1 MADDFE
7 KELINTFFQESDIN
21 LEEAEEVYLQFS
33 ENTPL
38 DLLSRSFRLA
48 HNLKGSAKAVGF
60 LEVSEILHNLES
72 LLLKLKNKEISVNN
86 ELVNLLLKA
95 NDKVKLIISEL
106 KNNNQYTSDYKIL
119 VSEIKDFI
127 ENRNSNQG
135 VEQETGQN
143 TEQEKQIVI
152 EENPPIKEEFGFFG
166 SDVPKKEEHPI
177 IVSNNNINK
186 VKKKENKKPENVDD
200 VIRVSISRIERLQNN
215 IGEIV
220 IIESMI
226 EEQINNKDFNELKN
240 TYRLL
245 YKITK
250 EVQDI
255 IMSLR
260 LVSIKPV
267 FQKLTRTAHD
277 TSLFL
282 NKKIDLKFNGEDTE
296 IDKFI
301 LDEIA
306 DPLMHMIRNSIDH
319 GIENEEIRIS
329 KNKATVGTINVTA
342 SHESGDLVLVVQ
354 DDGAGMNPQTIYES
368 AVKKRLIKGTEK
380 LTDEECYKLIFAP
393 GFSTKAETTEIS
405 GRGVGMDVVKTT
417 IDELNGKIEIKSKI
431 NEGTKFKIRIPLTIG
446 IMDAFITEISNKK
459 YVIPLNQVVECMSLS
474 KCKIK
479 YISNIDSIIIL
490 RNEEIPIFD
499 LSEGFGNIK
508 KENNSIKNTDKSV
521 FIIKSNDKK
530 IAAVVD
536 KIIAIQSIVTK
547 SLGEELRCEKGIVGS
562 VILGDGKAA
571 PILEIGDLVLSHSF
585 QKNFQRSKNRI
596 EL

>member
-86 ELVNLLLKA
+86 EIVNLLLKA
-95 NDKVKLIISEL
+95 NDKVKLIINEL
-106 KNNNQYTSDYKIL
+106 KRDTQYTSDYKKL
-119 VSEIKDFI
+119 VTEIKDVI
-127 ENRNSNQG
+127 ENKNSN
-135 VEQETGQN
+135 EE
-143 TEQEKQIVI
+143 TEQEKKHEEKVII
-152 EENPPIKEEFGFFG
+152 EESPAIKEEFGFFG
-166 SDVPKKEEHPI
+166 SDVPKKEEHPN
-177 IVSNNNINK
+177 IVSHNK
-186 VKKKENKKPENVDD
+186 AKKKENKKPENIDD
-200 VIRVSISRIERLQNN
+200 VIRVSISRIEKLQNN

-240 TYRLL
+240 TFRLL

-277 TSLFL
+277 ASEFL
-282 NKKIDLKFNGEDTE
+282 NKKIDLIFTGEDTE
-296 IDKFI
+296 VDKFI

-306 DPLMHMIRNSIDH
+306 DPLMHMVRNSIDH
-319 GIENEEIRIS
+319 GIESEEVR
-329 KNKATVGTINVTA
+329 KNKNKSIVGNISVTA

-354 DDGAGMNPQTIYES
+354 DDGAGMNPQMIYES
-368 AVKKRLIKGTEK
+368 AVKKKLLKGTEK
-380 LTDEECYKLIFAP
+380 LSEEECYKLIFAP

-417 IDELNGKIEIKSKI
+417 IDELNGRIEIKSKV
-431 NEGTKFKIRIPLTIG
+431 NEGTKFKIKIPLTIG

-459 YVIPLNQVVECMSLS
+459 YVIPLNQFVECMSLS

-479 YISNIDSIIIL
+479 YISNIDCIIIL
-490 RNEEIPIFD
+490 RDEEIPIFD
-499 LSEGFGNIK
+499 LSQGFGNIMK
-508 KENNSIKNTDKSV
+508 DNNSIKNKEKSV

>member
-86 ELVNLLLKA
+86 EIVNLLLKA
-95 NDKVKLIISEL
+95 NDKVKLIINEL
-106 KNNNQYTSDYKIL
+106 KRDTQYTSDYKKL
-119 VSEIKDFI
+119 VTEIKDVI
-127 ENRNSNQG
+127 ENKNSN
-135 VEQETGQN
+135 EE
-143 TEQEKQIVI
+143 TEQEKKHEEKVII
-152 EENPPIKEEFGFFG
+152 EESPAIKEEFGFFG
-166 SDVPKKEEHPI
+166 SDVPKKEEHPN
-177 IVSNNNINK
+177 IVSHNK
-186 VKKKENKKPENVDD
+186 AKKKENKKPENIDD
-200 VIRVSISRIERLQNN
+200 VIRVSISRIEKLQNN

-240 TYRLL
+240 TFRLL

-277 TSLFL
+277 TSEFL
-282 NKKIDLKFNGEDTE
+282 NKKIDLIFTGEDTE
-296 IDKFI
+296 VDKFI

-306 DPLMHMIRNSIDH
+306 DPLMHMVRNSIDH
-319 GIENEEIRIS
+319 GIESEEVR
-329 KNKATVGTINVTA
+329 KNKNKSIVGNISVTA

-354 DDGAGMNPQTIYES
+354 DDGAGMNPQMIYES
-368 AVKKRLIKGTEK
+368 AVKKKLLKGTEK
-380 LTDEECYKLIFAP
+380 LSEEECYKLIFAP

-417 IDELNGKIEIKSKI
+417 IDELNGRIEIKSKV
-431 NEGTKFKIRIPLTIG
+431 NEGTKFKIKIPLTIG

-479 YISNIDSIIIL
+479 YISNIDCIIIL
-490 RNEEIPIFD
+490 RDEEIPIFD
-499 LSEGFGNIK
+499 LSQGFGNIMK
-508 KENNSIKNTDKSV
+508 DNNSIKNKEKSV

>member
-86 ELVNLLLKA
+86 EIVNLLLKA
-95 NDKVKLIISEL
+95 NDKVKLIINEL
-106 KNNNQYTSDYKIL
+106 KRDTQYTSDYKKL
-119 VSEIKDFI
+119 VTEIKDVI
-127 ENRNSNQG
+127 ENKNSN
-135 VEQETGQN
+135 EE
-143 TEQEKQIVI
+143 TEQEKKHEEKVII
-152 EENPPIKEEFGFFG
+152 EESPAIKEEFGFFG
-166 SDVPKKEEHPI
+166 SDVPKKEEHPN
-177 IVSNNNINK
+177 IVSHNK
-186 VKKKENKKPENVDD
+186 AKKKENKKPENIDD
-200 VIRVSISRIERLQNN
+200 VIRVSISRIEKLQNN

-240 TYRLL
+240 TFRLL

-277 TSLFL
+277 TSEFL
-282 NKKIDLKFNGEDTE
+282 NKKIDLIFTGEDTE
-296 IDKFI
+296 VDKFI

-306 DPLMHMIRNSIDH
+306 DPLMHMVRNSIDH
-319 GIENEEIRIS
+319 GIESEEVR
-329 KNKATVGTINVTA
+329 KNKNKSIVGNISVTA

-354 DDGAGMNPQTIYES
+354 DDGAGMNPQMIYES
-368 AVKKRLIKGTEK
+368 AVKKKLLKGTEK
-380 LTDEECYKLIFAP
+380 LSEEECYKLIFAP

-417 IDELNGKIEIKSKI
+417 IDELNGRIEIKSKV
-431 NEGTKFKIRIPLTIG
+431 NEGTKFKIKIPLTIG

-459 YVIPLNQVVECMSLS
+459 YVIPLNQFVECMSLS

-479 YISNIDSIIIL
+479 YISNIDCIIIL
-490 RNEEIPIFD
+490 RDEEIPIFD
-499 LSEGFGNIK
+499 LSQGFGNIMK
-508 KENNSIKNTDKSV
+508 DNNSIKNKEKSV